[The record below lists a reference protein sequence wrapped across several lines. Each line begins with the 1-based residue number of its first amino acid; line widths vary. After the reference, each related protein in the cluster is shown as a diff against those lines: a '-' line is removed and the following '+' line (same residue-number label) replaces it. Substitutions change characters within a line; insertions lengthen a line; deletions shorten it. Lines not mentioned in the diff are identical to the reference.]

1 MRDTTGIAKDVV
13 SLGDVAVKLVDEKAG
28 LDAKKKVL
36 LIGTG
41 EPAAMV
47 AKTLKKKTSTLMSL
61 VEQLTV
67 QLDLQ
72 HSWEEI
78 LLSLMKFYLVL
89 INMILSLLQ
98 RHVIIS

>member
-1 MRDTTGIAKDVV
+1 MPKDVV

-47 AKTLKKKTSTLMSL
+47 AKTLKKRDINFDVTSRT
-61 VEQLTV
+61 
-67 QLDLQ
+67 
-72 HSWEEI
+72 
-78 LLSLMKFYLVL
+78 
-89 INMILSLLQ
+89 N
-98 RHVIIS
+98 